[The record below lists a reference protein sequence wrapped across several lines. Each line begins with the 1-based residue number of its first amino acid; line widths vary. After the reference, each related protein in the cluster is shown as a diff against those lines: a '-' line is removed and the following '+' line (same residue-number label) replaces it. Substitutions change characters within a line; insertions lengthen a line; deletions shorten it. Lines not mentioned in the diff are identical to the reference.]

1 MRHNSR
7 LLGPRVSPPR
17 IRIQRRA
24 GWSLPDDYVWIVR
37 PTRWSNPIRI
47 DKTTSRHD
55 AVQGFLTLLLEG
67 RLPIT
72 VEDIQREI
80 GEPGFG
86 VACYCREDED
96 CHGDV
101 ILEVAYS

>member
-1 MRHNSR
+1 MGQNSVR
-7 LLGPRVSPPR
+7 QGPRVSPPR
-17 IRIQRRA
+17 IRILRRA
-24 GWSLPDDYVWIVR
+24 GWSLPDGYVWIVR

-47 DKTTSRHD
+47 NGTNSRHE
-55 AVQGFLTLLLEG
+55 AVQGFRRLLLER

-72 VEDIQREI
+72 VEDVRREI

>member
-1 MRHNSR
+1 MR
-7 LLGPRVSPPR
+7 GPRIEPPR
-17 IRIQRRA
+17 IQIRRRA
-24 GWSLPDDYVWIVR
+24 GWSLPDGYVWIVR

-47 DKTTSRHD
+47 DGATSRQE
-55 AVQGFLTLLLEG
+55 AVEGFRSLLLGG

-80 GEPGFG
+80 GEPGYG
-86 VACYCREDED
+86 VACYCREDQD

-101 ILEVAYS
+101 ILEVAYA

>member
-1 MRHNSR
+1 MGQDSR
-7 LLGPRVSPPR
+7 IRGPQVSPPR

-24 GWSLPDDYVWIVR
+24 GWSLPDGYVWIVR

-47 DKTTSRHD
+47 DETTNRHD
-55 AVQGFLTLLLEG
+55 AVQGFRRLLLEG

-80 GEPGFG
+80 GEPGYG
-86 VACYCREDED
+86 VACYCRDDQD

-101 ILEVAYS
+101 ILQVAYS